1 MQKRFFS
8 VLDDYSMNRCGK
20 LKKCYKNI
28 ESEQILFFF
37 GEKDGC
43 LKLVELMQGKWGGYR
58 LSRICN
64 SISLIL
70 VNDSM
75 MAAFSASCTKLVF
88 RASFA
93 PFKVKPLTLVR

>member
-43 LKLVELMQGKWGGYR
+43 LKLVELM
-58 LSRICN
+58 
-64 SISLIL
+64 
-70 VNDSM
+70 
-75 MAAFSASCTKLVF
+75 
-88 RASFA
+88 
-93 PFKVKPLTLVR
+93 